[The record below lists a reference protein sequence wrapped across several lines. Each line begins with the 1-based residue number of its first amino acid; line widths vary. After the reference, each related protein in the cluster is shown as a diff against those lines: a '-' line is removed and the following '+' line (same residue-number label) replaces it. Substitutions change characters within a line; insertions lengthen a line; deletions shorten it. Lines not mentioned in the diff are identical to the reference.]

1 MSQFPNQPPNP
12 LNGKSSSPHP
22 LANVN
27 LPNIDP
33 RLLESD
39 NNGSPKYDSNTM
51 EVVKKVY
58 ITLIV
63 IGLVIGGFLSIGV
76 LAVMKHFGLL
86 GVPPAQVQQQTK

>member
-1 MSQFPNQPPNP
+1 
-12 LNGKSSSPHP
+12 
-22 LANVN
+22 
-27 LPNIDP
+27 
-33 RLLESD
+33 
-39 NNGSPKYDSNTM
+39 M

-86 GVPPAQVQQQTK
+86 GVPPAQVQQHTK